1 MSTLKVDT
9 LQDSSG
15 SNASTTAQIEQGR
28 AKVWANL
35 DGIGTIAL
43 RDSFNISSVTDTATG
58 KYTFNFATNMANTN
72 YSFQATAGETFNLD
86 AYVEHTGVPHVLTGS
101 IMITCRYSS
110 LDNAHERDSEH
121 VCLSIFGDQ

>member
-1 MSTLKVDT
+1 MSTLKVNT
-9 LQDSSG
+9 LQDASGGNSS
-15 SNASTTAQIEQGR
+15 TAEQIAQGR

-58 KYTFNFATNMANTN
+58 KYTFNFATAMPNAN

-110 LDNAHERDSEH
+110 IDNAHERDSEH
-121 VCLSIFGDQ
+121 VCIAIFGD